1 MRSMIADEDSRLL
14 LWLRVREFAV
24 PPTMIER
31 ATARRAVGDW
41 AGACAAARVDVDLD
55 LRSVARAHGHEVA
68 ARVRDDLRHLAPEL
82 LRWHLPRVAP
92 DGLLRPGLTVP
103 LARYAP
109 GLRLVARTPP
119 ARAAAG
125 QRFGLELWDADRPAA
140 RGHPHPRP
148 HRCFR
153 LDLHRHLW
161 DVRRVD
167 ELRVRSSDGGS
178 PVPGLPSWCA
188 ADRWA
193 DEARLLLR
201 ADGRGGDAVVVRL
214 GGRRRLM
221 LDLDLGL
228 DLAALESR
236 ITGAPASGAGA
247 GAGAGLPMLPDAATW
262 VLPDLALLRAGLI
275 TADRLHPLVAA
286 ALVPGHGVAGPGA
299 GAGRADVPGDVAGG
313 GAHLVECRGARHR
326 VGLVDG
332 VLVALDH
339 SADEVRREEL
349 LAALGG
355 TPLPCLAAIEVA
367 HRDPGSLDDVRGR
380 LEHGDVAGALAV
392 VERLLG
398 PGASLP
404 DGPLRDELEGA
415 ARRRVAH
422 GLFRAGLDGLG
433 RDPANHGERPAT
445 PGGRPTTSADRAAR
459 AGGRTVRAG
468 GRAAVPS
475 RRRARSQRRTR

>member
-68 ARVRDDLRHLAPEL
+68 ARVRDDLRQLAPEL

-119 ARAAAG
+119 VRAAAG
-125 QRFGLELWDADRPAA
+125 QRFGLELWDADRPVA

-167 ELRVRSSDGGS
+167 ELRTRSGGGR
-178 PVPGLPSWCA
+178 PVPGLPSGCA
-188 ADRWA
+188 VDRWP

-201 ADGRGGDAVVVRL
+201 ANGQDGQDGRDGQDGQGGDAVVVRL
-214 GGRRRLM
+214 GGRRRLL
-221 LDLDLGL
+221 LDVSTP
-228 DLAALESR
+228 EPR
-236 ITGAPASGAGA
+236 ITTGG
-247 GAGAGLPMLPDAATW
+247 GAGLPMLPDAATW

-275 TADRLHPLVAA
+275 EADRLHPLVAK
-286 ALVPGHGVAGPGA
+286 ALVPGHA
-299 GAGRADVPGDVAGG
+299 GAKRSGAAEGG
-313 GAHLVECRGARHR
+313 MQLVQCRDALHR

-332 VLVALDH
+332 MLVPLDH
-339 SADEVRREEL
+339 PTDEVRREEL

-355 TPLPCLAAIEVA
+355 PPLPCLAAIELA
-367 HRDPGSLDDVRGR
+367 HRDPSSLDDVRGR
-380 LEHGDVAGALAV
+380 LDHGDVAGALAV

-404 DGPLRDELEGA
+404 DGPLRDELERA
-415 ARRRVAH
+415 ARRRVAR
-422 GLFRAGLDGLG
+422 GLFRAELDELG
-433 RDPANHGERPAT
+433 PAPTRPA
-445 PGGRPTTSADRAAR
+445 
-459 AGGRTVRAG
+459 
-468 GRAAVPS
+468 
-475 RRRARSQRRTR
+475 RSHRRTR

>member
-1 MRSMIADEDSRLL
+1 MHSIFADEDSRLL
-14 LWLRVREFAV
+14 RWLRMREFAV

-68 ARVRDDLRHLAPEL
+68 ARLRDDLRHLAPEL

-92 DGLLRPGLTVP
+92 DGLLRPGLTVA

-119 ARAAAG
+119 VRAAAG
-125 QRFGLELWDADRPAA
+125 QRFGLELWDADRPTA

-167 ELRVRSSDGGS
+167 ELRVRSGGGR
-178 PVPGLPSWCA
+178 PVPGLPSGCA
-188 ADRWA
+188 ADRWP
-193 DEARLLLR
+193 DEARLLLG
-201 ADGRGGDAVVVRL
+201 ADGRDGDAVVVRL
-214 GGRRRLM
+214 GGRRRLT
-221 LDLDLGL
+221 L
-228 DLAALESR
+228 DLAGPEPR
-236 ITGAPASGAGA
+236 ITAAPAGGSR
-247 GAGAGLPMLPDAATW
+247 LPMLPDAATW

-275 TADRLHPLVAA
+275 KADRLHPLVAA
-286 ALVPGHGVAGPGA
+286 ALVPG
-299 GAGRADVPGDVAGG
+299 RSVAGG
-313 GAHLVECRGARHR
+313 GTRSRDADGGPRLVECRGARHR
-326 VGLVDG
+326 IGLVDG
-332 VLVALDH
+332 VLVPLDH

-349 LAALGG
+349 LATLGG
-355 TPLPCLAAIEVA
+355 TPLPCLAVIQAA
-367 HRDPGSLDDVRGR
+367 HRDPSSLDDVRER
-380 LEHGDVAGALAV
+380 LAHGDVAGALAV

-404 DGPLRDELEGA
+404 DGPLRDELERA

-422 GLFRAGLDGLG
+422 GLFRAELDGLG
-433 RDPANHGERPAT
+433 PGPAAPA
-445 PGGRPTTSADRAAR
+445 R
-459 AGGRTVRAG
+459 
-468 GRAAVPS
+468 S
-475 RRRARSQRRTR
+475 RRRTR

>member
-55 LRSVARAHGHEVA
+55 LRSVARVHGHEVA

-82 LRWHLPRVAP
+82 LRWHMPRVAP
-92 DGLLRPGLTVP
+92 DGLLRPGLTVA

-119 ARAAAG
+119 VRAAAG
-125 QRFGLELWDADRPAA
+125 QRFGLELWDADRPVA

-161 DVRRVD
+161 DVRRVH
-167 ELRVRSSDGGS
+167 ELRTRSGAGG
-178 PVPGLPSWCA
+178 PGGCA
-188 ADRWA
+188 VDRWP

-201 ADGRGGDAVVVRL
+201 ADRQDGQDGQHGQCGDAVVVRL
-214 GGRRRLM
+214 GGRRRLL
-221 LDLDLGL
+221 LDLS
-228 DLAALESR
+228 APEPR
-236 ITGAPASGAGA
+236 ITTGG
-247 GAGAGLPMLPDAATW
+247 GAGLPMLPDAATW
-262 VLPDLALLRAGLI
+262 VPPDLALLRAGLI
-275 TADRLHPLVAA
+275 EADRLHPLVAA
-286 ALVPGHGVAGPGA
+286 ALVPGHTVTSYPKPTESGMQ
-299 GAGRADVPGDVAGG
+299 
-313 GAHLVECRGARHR
+313 LVRCRDALHR

-332 VLVALDH
+332 VLVPLDH
-339 SADEVRREEL
+339 SADEVRREQL

-355 TPLPCLAAIEVA
+355 TPLPCLAAIELA
-367 HRDPGSLDDVRGR
+367 HRDPSSLDDVRGR

-404 DGPLRDELEGA
+404 DGPLRDELERA

-422 GLFRAGLDGLG
+422 GLFRAELDELG
-433 RDPANHGERPAT
+433 PAPTRRPQR
-445 PGGRPTTSADRAAR
+445 PG
-459 AGGRTVRAG
+459 
-468 GRAAVPS
+468 
-475 RRRARSQRRTR
+475 RSSRRTR

>member
-68 ARVRDDLRHLAPEL
+68 ARLRDDLRHLAPEL

-92 DGLLRPGLTVP
+92 DGLLRPGLTVA

-119 ARAAAG
+119 VRAAAG
-125 QRFGLELWDADRPAA
+125 QRFGLELWDADRPTA

-167 ELRVRSSDGGS
+167 ELRVRSGGGR
-178 PVPGLPSWCA
+178 PVPGLPSGCA
-188 ADRWA
+188 ADRWP
-193 DEARLLLR
+193 DEARLLLA

-214 GGRRRLM
+214 GGRRRLT
-221 LDLDLGL
+221 L
-228 DLAALESR
+228 DLAGPEPR
-236 ITGAPASGAGA
+236 IATAPAGG
-247 GAGAGLPMLPDAATW
+247 GRLPMLPDAATW

-275 TADRLHPLVAA
+275 EADRLHPLVAA
-286 ALVPGHGVAGPGA
+286 ALVPGRSVAGDATRSGH
-299 GAGRADVPGDVAGG
+299 ADGG
-313 GAHLVECRGARHR
+313 PQLVECRGARHR
-326 VGLVDG
+326 IGLVDG
-332 VLVALDH
+332 VLVPLDH

-349 LAALGG
+349 LATLGG
-355 TPLPCLAAIEVA
+355 TPLPCLAVIQAA
-367 HRDPGSLDDVRGR
+367 HRDPSSLDDVRER
-380 LEHGDVAGALAV
+380 LAHGDVAGALAV

-404 DGPLRDELEGA
+404 DGPLRDELEWA

-422 GLFRAGLDGLG
+422 GLFRAELDGLG
-433 RDPANHGERPAT
+433 PSPAAH
-445 PGGRPTTSADRAAR
+445 
-459 AGGRTVRAG
+459 
-468 GRAAVPS
+468 
-475 RRRARSQRRTR
+475 ARSRQRTR

>member
-1 MRSMIADEDSRLL
+1 MHSMVADEDSRLL

-68 ARVRDDLRHLAPEL
+68 ARIRDDLRHLAPEL
-82 LRWHLPRVAP
+82 LRWHMPRVAP

-119 ARAAAG
+119 VRAAAG
-125 QRFGLELWDADRPAA
+125 QRFGLELWDADRPVA

-167 ELRVRSSDGGS
+167 ELRTRSGG
-178 PVPGLPSWCA
+178 CA
-188 ADRWA
+188 ADRWPG
-193 DEARLLLR
+193 EARLLLR
-201 ADGRGGDAVVVRL
+201 TDGRDDDAVVVRL
-214 GGRRRLM
+214 GGRRRLL
-221 LDLDLGL
+221 LDLSGP
-228 DLAALESR
+228 EPR
-236 ITGAPASGAGA
+236 ITAG
-247 GAGAGLPMLPDAATW
+247 GGAGLPMLPDAATW

-275 TADRLHPLVAA
+275 EADRLHPLVAA
-286 ALVPGHGVAGPGA
+286 ALVPGHAATSGA
-299 GAGRADVPGDVAGG
+299 ERAEGG
-313 GAHLVECRGARHR
+313 MHLVQCRDALHR

-332 VLVALDH
+332 VLVPLDH

-355 TPLPCLAAIEVA
+355 TPLPCLAAIELA
-367 HRDPGSLDDVRGR
+367 HRDPSSLDDVRGR
-380 LEHGDVAGALAV
+380 LEHGDVAGALDV

-404 DGPLRDELEGA
+404 DGPLRDELERA

-422 GLFRAGLDGLG
+422 GLFRAELDELG
-433 RDPANHGERPAT
+433 PSPARH
-445 PGGRPTTSADRAAR
+445 AR
-459 AGGRTVRAG
+459 
-468 GRAAVPS
+468 S
-475 RRRARSQRRTR
+475 RRRTR